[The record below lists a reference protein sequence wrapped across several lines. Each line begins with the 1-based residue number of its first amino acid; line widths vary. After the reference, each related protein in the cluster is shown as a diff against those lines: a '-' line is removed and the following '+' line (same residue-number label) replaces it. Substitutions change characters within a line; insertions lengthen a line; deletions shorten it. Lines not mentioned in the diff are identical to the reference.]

1 MRENEYLVGENGKEA
16 SRVIES
22 VESEEKMDAL
32 CVKKMREM
40 VVECRENEN
49 RLGRFQTKVVEGSVE
64 SLILRESESLLFH
77 VLKDKPKERMS
88 SWQKAEEHNIIFT
101 LRKFLSS
108 LPKDRFIT
116 SMDKLNGS
124 LLLQDRDPPQPAMLP
139 QLIWSHFLSHG
150 LCSTNFLNE
159 SVPALMAVKT
169 NKCSCF
175 NFAALI

>member
-1 MRENEYLVGENGKEA
+1 MSRYLVGENGKEV
-16 SRVIES
+16 SREIDS
-22 VESEEKMDAL
+22 VESEEKLDTL
-32 CVKKMREM
+32 CVKTNEGEEGERMNLQWSVERMRIVSEGS
-40 VVECRENEN
+40 R
-49 RLGRFQTKVVEGSVE
+49 GRFQ
-64 SLILRESESLLFH
+64 

-88 SWQKAEEHNIIFT
+88 SWQKGG
-101 LRKFLSS
+101 KFLSS

-139 QLIWSHFLSHG
+139 QLIWSHFLSHR